1 MENIFPNRINDIN
14 ELIIY
19 DDSNIYANPN
29 CEFPISVELGTIPLC
44 DKFKTKEEAEQNLQA
59 IMDFYNN
66 ELWHN
71 YVLLCLMVQYTVN
84 IRSFNNEGWK
94 RRLDEQSTPNG
105 YKQFILGIESAIR
118 CFILETINTK
128 FTNIAKENTEIYPTI
143 VERMENLS

>member
-1 MENIFPNRINDIN
+1 MKNIFPNRINDIS
-14 ELIIY
+14 ELTI
-19 DDSNIYANPN
+19 DVDPN
-29 CEFPISVELGTIPLC
+29 CEFPISIELGTIPLC

-71 YVLLCLMVQYTVN
+71 YVLLCLMVRYTVN

-94 RRLDEQSTPNG
+94 RRLDEQSTPDG

-128 FTNIAKENTEIYPTI
+128 FTNIAKENTEIYPAI
-143 VERMENLS
+143 MERMKDRS